1 MDLPDG
7 YLDALSDE
15 LAPYGFEFGATTPDE
30 DGGLALRYQADPES
44 FAREFPQAGV
54 EDSYGVHWPPPHLAL
69 WLRFDRHGDPYEIS
83 FETFDLLA
91 DTVLAEL
98 TLRYRAPGRALTPEA
113 RERLRSY
120 PWPGNVRELRN
131 TLDRAVLFGKGTQI
145 DPAALALPVAPTPTR
160 VYVAPD
166 ARFEFEIPDGGLVF
180 EELERAFIVA
190 ALRKAGGSPAGA
202 ARLLGMTRD
211 TMRYRIEKF
220 GIESGS

>member
-54 EDSYGVHWPPPHLAL
+54 EDSYGVHWPPHHLAL

-91 DTVLAEL
+91 DTASNDPQLNS
-98 TLRYRAPGRALTPEA
+98 
-113 RERLRSY
+113 RL
-120 PWPGNVRELRN
+120 N
-131 TLDRAVLFGKGTQI
+131 TLE
-145 DPAALALPVAPTPTR
+145 DPSDQASAIGEALYAALHPQHHE
-160 VYVAPD
+160 YSD
-166 ARFEFEIPDGGLVF
+166 Y
-180 EELERAFIVA
+180 LE
-190 ALRKAGGSPAGA
+190 
-202 ARLLGMTRD
+202 
-211 TMRYRIEKF
+211 
-220 GIESGS
+220 